1 MDDPSAHRYR
11 SGPGDD
17 EVIRALVIGRRRK
30 GRHVGRNVRLVQ
42 SLLRAEG
49 WRVDSKMVTKKPPL
63 QRAAERAV
71 AKGLDVVIAVG
82 GDGAVVRV
90 ASGLAQSKVELGIV
104 PMGTGNLVAGNL
116 DLPHGVHDATRVI
129 IGRHVRRID
138 LGHVTVGDAEYDF
151 AVACGIGFDAAVMD
165 ATGRGQKMRWGKL
178 AYLANAL
185 GQTGT
190 IRNVAHRITL
200 DGVVTETEAAQ
211 VFIAN
216 FGKMLPFISPRQPI
230 EPDDGLLD
238 VIVVRASGP
247 LPGLLASWEAIRQ
260 EELGESDG
268 GHVFRA
274 QAREVRVETDPDRL
288 VETDGN
294 AIGKTPVQATIRPLA
309 LRVIVPRK

>member
-1 MDDPSAHRYR
+1 MT
-11 SGPGDD
+11 
-17 EVIRALVIGRRRK
+17 RALVVGRRRK
-30 GRHVGRNVRLVQ
+30 GRHIGRTVRLVET
-42 SLLRAEG
+42 LLRAEG
-49 WRVDSKMVTKKPPL
+49 WKVEARMVTHKPAL
-63 QRAAERAV
+63 QHAAERAA
-71 AKGLDVVIAVG
+71 AKGVDLVVAVG

-90 ASGLAQSKVELGIV
+90 ASGLAESEVELGIV
-104 PMGTGNLVAGNL
+104 PMGTGNLLAGNL
-116 DLPHGVHDATRVI
+116 GLPHEVHDATRVI
-129 IGRHVRRID
+129 LGRRTRRID
-138 LGHVTVGDAEYDF
+138 LGHVTIEGVEHDF

-165 ATGRGQKMRWGKL
+165 ATGTGQKMRWGKL

-185 GQTGT
+185 GQSGT

-200 DGVVTETEAAQ
+200 DGVLTETAAAQ

-216 FGKMLPFISPRQPI
+216 FGKMLPFVAPRQPI

-274 QAREVRVETDPDRL
+274 QAREVRVEAAPDRL
-288 VETDGN
+288 VETDGS
-294 AIGKTPVQATIRPLA
+294 AIGKTPIVATIRPGA
-309 LRVIVPRK
+309 LRVIVPAK

>member
-1 MDDPSAHRYR
+1 
-11 SGPGDD
+11 
-17 EVIRALVIGRRRK
+17 VTRALVIGRRRK
-30 GRHVGRNVRLVQ
+30 GRHIGRTVRLVKA
-42 SLLRAEG
+42 LLREG
-49 WRVDSKMVTKKPPL
+49 GWTVKSQMVTGKPAL

-71 AKGLDVVIAVG
+71 SKGIGVVVAVG

-90 ASGLAQSKVELGIV
+90 ASGLAESKVELGIV
-104 PMGTGNLVAGNL
+104 PMGTGNLLAGNL
-116 DLPHGVHDATRVI
+116 DLPHGAHDATKVI
-129 IGRHVRRID
+129 LRRHTRRID
-138 LGHVTVGDAEYDF
+138 LGHVKIDGVEHDF

-165 ATGRGQKMRWGKL
+165 ATGTGQKLRWGKL

-190 IRNVAHRITL
+190 IRNVAHKITL

-216 FGKMLPFISPRQPI
+216 FGKMLPFVSPRQPI

-247 LPGLLASWEAIRQ
+247 LPGLLASWEAMRQ
-260 EELGESDG
+260 EGLGESDG

-274 QAREVRVETDPDRL
+274 QAKEVRIESDPDRL
-288 VETDGN
+288 VETDGS
-294 AIGKTPVQATIRPLA
+294 AIGKTPIVATIRPGA
-309 LRVIVPRK
+309 LRVIVAAE

>member
-1 MDDPSAHRYR
+1 MIH
-11 SGPGDD
+11 
-17 EVIRALVIGRRRK
+17 ALVIGRRRK
-30 GRHVGRNVRLVQ
+30 GRHIGRNVRLVQ
-42 SLLRAEG
+42 TLLRAEG
-49 WRVDSKMVTKKPPL
+49 WSVSSKMVTKKPPL
-63 QRAAERAV
+63 QRAAEAAV
-71 AKGLDVVIAVG
+71 AKGVDVVVAVG

-90 ASGLAQSKVELGIV
+90 ASGLAESKVELGIV
-104 PMGTGNLVAGNL
+104 PMGTGNLLAGNL

-129 IGRHVRRID
+129 LGRHTRRID
-138 LGHVTVGDAEYDF
+138 LGHVKVGGSEYDF

-165 ATGRGQKMRWGKL
+165 ATGTGQKMRWGKL
-178 AYLANAL
+178 AYLATAL

-247 LPGLLASWEAIRQ
+247 LPGLLASWEAMRQ

-268 GHVFRA
+268 GHVLRA
-274 QAREVRVETDPDRL
+274 QAREVRVETEPDRL

-294 AIGKTPVQATIRPLA
+294 GIGTTPIVATIRPLA
-309 LRVIVPRK
+309 LKVIVAEK

>member
-1 MDDPSAHRYR
+1 MTT
-11 SGPGDD
+11 
-17 EVIRALVIGRRRK
+17 RAFVLGRRRK
-30 GRHVGRNVRLVQ
+30 GRHIGRTVRLVK
-42 SLLRAEG
+42 SLLQAEG
-49 WRVDSKMVTKKPPL
+49 WQVKAKMVTHKPAL

-71 AKGLDVVIAVG
+71 ANGCDLVVAVG

-90 ASGLAQSKVELGIV
+90 ASGLAETKAELGIV
-104 PMGTGNLVAGNL
+104 PMGTGNLLAGNL
-116 DLPHGVHDATRVI
+116 NVPHGVHDATRVI
-129 IGRHVRRID
+129 LGRRSRRID
-138 LGHVTVGDAEYDF
+138 LGHVSIGGAEHDF
-151 AVACGIGFDAAVMD
+151 AVACGIGFDAAVMNV
-165 ATGRGQKMRWGKL
+165 TETGQKLRWGRL

-190 IRNVAHRITL
+190 IRNVAHAITL

-216 FGKMLPFISPRQPI
+216 FGKMLPFVAPRQPI

-260 EELGESDG
+260 DGLGESDG

-274 QAREVRVETDPDRL
+274 RAREVRIEATPDRL

-294 AIGKTPVQATIRPLA
+294 ALGKTPIVVTIRPRA
-309 LRVIVPRK
+309 LRVIVPSE

>member
-1 MDDPSAHRYR
+1 
-11 SGPGDD
+11 
-17 EVIRALVIGRRRK
+17 
-30 GRHVGRNVRLVQ
+30 
-42 SLLRAEG
+42 
-49 WRVDSKMVTKKPPL
+49 MVTHKPAL

-71 AKGLDVVIAVG
+71 ASGCDLVVAVG

-90 ASGLAQSKVELGIV
+90 ASGLAETKAELGIV
-104 PMGTGNLVAGNL
+104 PMGTGNLLAGNL
-116 DLPHGVHDATRVI
+116 NVPQGVHDATRVI
-129 IGRHVRRID
+129 LGRRTRRID
-138 LGHVTVGDAEYDF
+138 LGHVSIGGAEHDF

-165 ATGRGQKMRWGKL
+165 ATETGQKLRWGRL

-190 IRNVAHRITL
+190 IRNVAHTITL

-216 FGKMLPFISPRQPI
+216 FGKMLPFVSPRQPI

-260 EELGESDG
+260 DGLGESDG

-274 QAREVRVETDPDRL
+274 RAREVRIEATPDRL

-294 AIGKTPVQATIRPLA
+294 ALGKTPIVATIRPRA
-309 LRVIVPRK
+309 LRVIVPSE